1 MERTAQESF
10 DEAAYR
16 DKLIAHG
23 LDRDS
28 AANTARK
35 MAEARRGE
43 NLIDELVAQGTSQKD
58 AHLRRVMREG
68 KRHEPAKVADLF
80 GGLAGD
86 KAAPAAKTTAK
97 KPAATKGEKAEKTEK
112 PAPKVP
118 AVVAN
123 ARDLAVPKAPA
134 RTKRDDEIIAAG
146 AQIADAAPSGE
157 DMAFMHAIMCQV
169 GLPRSKVGHKDATTG
184 KWVDAIE
191 FERTCGNAALSV
203 AAGKLWDGQQFV
215 QQPIPYGA
223 LPRLMLGWMNTF
235 AVRHKTPEVPVG
247 NSAAEFLRMLG
258 KDTSGGKKGGYT
270 VFRTQMAALS
280 ACRMTLGFNAAGK
293 AYTYD
298 GKPIKQF
305 EAWLNNTSEQPA
317 LWPGC
322 VVFSED
328 YYKTLIAHAVPIDV
342 RALSALKGSA
352 LAMDIYCMLAD
363 RLHRISGR
371 PVLLYWANLRDQFG
385 QEYQGKDPDK
395 DFKKK
400 FLPALRDVL
409 AVYPQAKVKQV
420 TGGLLL
426 LPSPP
431 PIPYKAA

>member
-1 MERTAQESF
+1 MDKDTPEQF
-10 DEAAYR
+10 DETAYR
-16 DKLIAHG
+16 DKLISLGTAP
-23 LDRDS
+23 DQ
-28 AANTARK
+28 AASVAAK
-35 MAEARRGE
+35 MALTRRGDHE
-43 NLIDELVAQGTSQKD
+43 ADALIAEGFKPDEAQKLAAQRKSKRNTVAQPRD
-58 AHLRRVMREG
+58 LFDDVAP
-68 KRHEPAKVADLF
+68 PAKTGARAA
-80 GGLAGD
+80 AGEK
-86 KAAPAAKTTAK
+86 KAASQVAPAKT
-97 KPAATKGEKAEKTEK
+97 
-112 PAPKVP
+112 PKVP
-118 AVVAN
+118 VVLAG
-123 ARDLAVPKAPA
+123 ARVLAAPKAT
-134 RTKRDDEIIAAG
+134 RTKRDAQIITAS
-146 AQIADAAPSGE
+146 AQIADAPPSGD
-157 DMAFMHAIMCQV
+157 DMAFMHALMCQV
-169 GLPRSKVGHKDATTG
+169 GLPRSKVAGL
-184 KWVDAIE
+184 E
-191 FERTCGNAALSV
+191 FERQCGNAALSV
-203 AAGKLWDGQQFV
+203 SAGKLWDGKQFV

-247 NSAAEFLRMLG
+247 NSAAEFLRILG

-270 VFRTQMAALS
+270 MFRKQISALS

-305 EAWLNNTSEQPA
+305 EAWLNNTNEQPA
-317 LWPGC
+317 LWPGV

-328 YYKTLIAHAVPIDV
+328 YYKTLIGHAVPLDV

-363 RLHRISGR
+363 RLHRITGR
-371 PVLLYWANLRDQFG
+371 PVLLYWANLREQFG

-400 FLPALRDVL
+400 FLPALRDAL
-409 AVYPQAKVKQV
+409 AVYPQAQVKQV